1 MWALGLSLFE
11 IVVGKQPFEKM
22 SSFQKMREILVWT
35 PTIPLKPEISN
46 DMEVLITS
54 LYVCFLFIFIY
65 IYILFFRLKRNLEE
79 RPRTYLEILE
89 MPFIR
94 DISEN
99 PSDEEKAFVTHI
111 LDNIPPLN
119 EQ

>member
-1 MWALGLSLFE
+1 MF
-11 IVVGKQPFEKM
+11 IF
-22 SSFQKMREILVWT
+22 
-35 PTIPLKPEISN
+35 
-46 DMEVLITS
+46 S
-54 LYVCFLFIFIY
+54 LYFYTYC
-65 IYILFFRLKRNLEE
+65 FFRLKTNLEE

-99 PSDEEKAFVTHI
+99 PSDDEKAFVTHI
-111 LDNIPPLN
+111 LDNIPPLI